1 MTANQ
6 RDDEIGDLE
15 RAARDADLEL
25 SAAYRRAYR
34 ALVAAV
40 EVGHITTECHL
51 AVEAVQRATRAH
63 EDVMDMLSSLE
74 EEEDVAW

>member
-1 MTANQ
+1 MKAKQ
-6 RDDEIGDLE
+6 RDDEIDSLE

-40 EVGHITTECHL
+40 EVGHITSECHL

-63 EDVMDMLSSLE
+63 DDVMDMLSMLE
-74 EEEDVAW
+74 EEDIAW

>member
-6 RDDEIGDLE
+6 RDDEIENLE

-25 SAAYRRAYR
+25 LAAYRRAYR

-40 EVGHITTECHL
+40 EVGHITNECHL
-51 AVEAVQRATRAH
+51 AVEAVQRAIRAH
-63 EDVMDMLSSLE
+63 DDVMDVLSSLE
-74 EEEDVAW
+74 EEDVAW